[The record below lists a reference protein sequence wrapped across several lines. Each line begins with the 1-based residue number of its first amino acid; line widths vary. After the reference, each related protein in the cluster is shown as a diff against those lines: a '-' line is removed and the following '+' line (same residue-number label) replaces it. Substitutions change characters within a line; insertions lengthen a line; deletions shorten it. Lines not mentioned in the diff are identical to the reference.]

1 MGGDG
6 ALGGSN
12 MAPFLTKLF
21 QIVSNVQTDQ
31 MFYTTKF

>member
-1 MGGDG
+1 MDGGMGGDG

-21 QIVSNVQTDQ
+21 QIVSNDV
-31 MFYTTKF
+31 YTKF